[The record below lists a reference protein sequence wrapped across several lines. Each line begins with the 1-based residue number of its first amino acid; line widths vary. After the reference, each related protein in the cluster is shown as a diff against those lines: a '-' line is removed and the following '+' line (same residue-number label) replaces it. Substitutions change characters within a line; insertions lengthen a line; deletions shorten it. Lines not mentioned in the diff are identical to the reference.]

1 MGVPLDPELIALDS
15 ESKDQLNR
23 LYDLL
28 IDLQAIDAKPSQSN
42 QQLQYLEEL
51 WQSSASDYFAT
62 PVSPDSEPNPNQ
74 VFPKKSTPA
83 AQSRSQ
89 QPQRDRSATP
99 ASNHLQEL
107 IVGLKFVEVHDLL
120 DGVNT
125 RINHL
130 DYQVHDPEE
139 LMELMLPW
147 IAELLSRKVSASQTE
162 MVEAIA
168 PIIDSII
175 ESRATTNAGEM
186 SHAIAPII
194 TPAIREQ
201 VLMMPDEIARA
212 IAPVMGQAMKEQ
224 VALAEEKVVD
234 ALYPIIGNTVGKYLG
249 ETIKEIN
256 ERIENSLSVKG
267 IQRKIHAK
275 LKGMSE
281 AELILQDAMF
291 LNIQAAFLIHQSSG
305 LLISEAKQTDEYV
318 LESEM
323 LAGMLTAIRSFVNDC
338 IAQSGQLSDLSEI
351 DYGRSK
357 ILLESAGHCYLA
369 VVIEGSPTKTF
380 IAKIRKTMATL
391 VRRHSKSIEQF
402 TGDPETIPE
411 PVHTL
416 VQSILQKRSQKDS
429 SLTEETGADSEQKDS
444 SFLGLS
450 PLVLLCLGV
459 VGIITLPLGIWQFMA
474 WHHRTIEAS
483 AIAALTA
490 TPELSVYNLDAQ
502 VNWGELQL
510 IGRVPNA
517 PLRQKAEQVVH
528 QALPNQPLENKILTI
543 EVPADPVLTAAEVNR
558 VTQTLNQVTG
568 TAIATHYVNEQV
580 TIAGNIS
587 TTAAAKLITQTFE
600 QIPGIKKVSTTL
612 LVQPAQLE
620 TRFYFE
626 PDSAALNPNDRY
638 GKIPA
643 AIAFLNQYPT
653 YHLSI
658 KGYSSGAI
666 TPDLADPLAIDRAE
680 SVRQAMIDQG
690 IDPARLHIAVMTEL
704 PEDLKSKQ
712 PDWRMRCVI
721 LEPIVPP
728 M

>member
-42 QQLQYLEEL
+42 QQLQRLEEL
-51 WQSSASDYFAT
+51 WQSSTSDYFAT

-74 VFPKKSTPA
+74 VFPKKSTSVD
-83 AQSRSQ
+83 QSSSHQ
-89 QPQRDRSATP
+89 TQRDRPLTP
-99 ASNHLQEL
+99 SSNHLQEL
-107 IVGLKFVEVHDLL
+107 ILGLKFVEVHDLL

-125 RINHL
+125 RLNHL

-139 LMELMLPW
+139 LMEVMLPW

-175 ESRATTNAGEM
+175 ESRATTNAGGM

-194 TPAIREQ
+194 TPAIQEQ

-256 ERIENSLSVKG
+256 ERIDNSLSVKG

-291 LNIQAAFLIHQSSG
+291 LNVQAAFLIHQSSG
-305 LLISEAKQTDEYV
+305 LLISEAKQTDGYV
-318 LESEM
+318 LESDL

-338 IAQSGQLSDLSEI
+338 IAHSGQLSDLSEI

-369 VVIEGSPTKTF
+369 IVVEGSPNKAF
-380 IAKIRKTMATL
+380 VAKIRKTMSTL
-391 VRRHSKSIEQF
+391 VRRHSKPIEQF
-402 TGDPETIPE
+402 TGDPETIPKT
-411 PVHTL
+411 VHTL
-416 VQSILQKRSQKDS
+416 VQSIIQTPKDS
-429 SLTEETGADSEQKDS
+429 SLTEKIKVDSEQKGS

-459 VGIITLPLGIWQFMA
+459 VSIISLPLGIWQFIA
-474 WHHRTIEAS
+474 WQHRTIEAR

-490 TPELSVYNLDAQ
+490 TPELSVYNLEAQ
-502 VNWGELQL
+502 VNWGQLQL

-528 QALPNQPLENKILTI
+528 QALPTQQLENQILTV

-558 VTQTLNQVTG
+558 VTQALNQVTG
-568 TAIATHYVNEQV
+568 TAIATRYANEQV
-580 TIAGNIS
+580 IVEGKVS
-587 TTAAAKLITQTFE
+587 TAAVAKIITQTFE
-600 QIPGIKKVSTTL
+600 RIPGIKKVSTTL
-612 LVQPAQLE
+612 LIQPTQLE

-626 PDSAALNPNDRY
+626 PDSAILNPNDLRS
-638 GKIPA
+638 KVPA
-643 AIAFLNQYPT
+643 AIAFLNQHPT

-658 KGYSSGAI
+658 KGYSSGSV
-666 TPDLADPLAIDRAE
+666 TPDPADPLAIDRAE
-680 SVRQAMIDQG
+680 AVRQAMIDQG
-690 IDPARLHIAVMTEL
+690 IDPARLHIAVMSEL
-704 PEDLKSKQ
+704 PEDLQSKQ

-728 M
+728 I